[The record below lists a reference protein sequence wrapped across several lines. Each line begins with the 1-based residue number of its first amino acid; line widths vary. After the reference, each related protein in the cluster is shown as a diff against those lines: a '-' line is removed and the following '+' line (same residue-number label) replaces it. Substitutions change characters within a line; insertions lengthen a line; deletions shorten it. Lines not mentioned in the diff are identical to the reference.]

1 MQSPK
6 LRVDQGPATE
16 RAAAQAEIENQLSAM
31 LVYILMHC
39 ENAASNSIVTLL
51 QTKHKKELEALE
63 SIDKAGSIHEVTGI
77 FAPLASDSADLIL
90 FVDFSKRAVVCR

>member
-1 MQSPK
+1 M
-6 LRVDQGPATE
+6 
-16 RAAAQAEIENQLSAM
+16 
-31 LVYILMHC
+31 
-39 ENAASNSIVTLL
+39 